1 MISIVLDLHNMSAF
15 TCWGDFQKLCAI
27 MIVNDVARN
36 TSALGVSTLSCQ
48 SACKGRKHLLD
59 PYEVYASY
67 NGSHSEEEKQFFQ
80 HLLDTISKVSW
91 KDGMVIKEYFKGST
105 GYKQVHQEECLGICN
120 DTCKKKKKT

>member
-27 MIVNDVARN
+27 MIVNEVARN

-67 NGSHSEEEKQFFQ
+67 NGSHNEEEKQFFQ
-80 HLLDTISKVSW
+80 HLLDTISKVS
-91 KDGMVIKEYFKGST
+91 
-105 GYKQVHQEECLGICN
+105 
-120 DTCKKKKKT
+120 